1 VDIEKYISSGI
12 LESYVLDQ
20 LTDQE
25 RAEVDMI
32 LKAYPEVQNE
42 LNQIEESLEQLALNT
57 AIKAPSNLKGD
68 IFSKL
73 EEGDESAEV
82 QNREEAKHAPVIPLQ
97 TVNKR
102 NTKVWPYAVA
112 ASLTVGLFS
121 SYLAYDYRQKWKAA
135 SKDQLDLKTSNQ
147 LISNQYDQVNQRL
160 NLLENDLKVLG
171 NINFEKI
178 KMNAI
183 DETQSIAAN
192 VYWNSTTQ
200 EAYLNTGNLQELPE
214 EKQYQLWA
222 IVEGAPVDMGVFD
235 AGSSYLLKMK
245 DITGASMFAVTIEPK
260 GGSKNPTLEAMQV
273 AGKIS

>member
-1 VDIEKYISSGI
+1 MDIEKYISSGI